1 MYIYQIRFKALKAQR
16 DRGAVIM
23 NEPLYDELGYA
34 IDANNISVAA
44 ASWEDAIA
52 YAMSKR
58 NGRDILSIT
67 LGRPVDLA
75 PIVQVEKVA

>member
-1 MYIYQIRFKALKAQR
+1 MYIYQIRFKSLKAN
-16 DRGAVIM
+16 RGAAIL

-34 IDANNISVAA
+34 IDSNNISVAA

-75 PIVQVEKVA
+75 PITQVA